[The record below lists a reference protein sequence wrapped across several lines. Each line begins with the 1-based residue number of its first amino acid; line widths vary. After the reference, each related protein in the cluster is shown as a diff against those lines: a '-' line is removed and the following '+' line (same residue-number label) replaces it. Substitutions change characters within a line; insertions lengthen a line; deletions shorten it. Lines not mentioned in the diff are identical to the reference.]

1 MFRSCDA
8 NTVIVQL
15 YSVPGVTI
23 ATDIICGFPTET
35 EEVCNPLLD
44 KVLITVCSSHS
55 ICSLF
60 IVGFLVQYKFLF
72 LI

>member
-44 KVLITVCSSHS
+44 KVLI
-55 ICSLF
+55 SL
-60 IVGFLVQYKFLF
+60 Q
-72 LI
+72 